1 MMMMTLAC
9 SSLSVCE
16 SSDSHVPS
24 GQIQEYSKPP
34 SQLTLLYNESF
45 TRVDR
50 GLARDLSQHDSDRL
64 EPGLPLLVP
73 VGKLVPAFFVVLFL
87 PPTQVMIVS
96 ANFSGLVASGSTTIG
111 FAFSKKWL

>member
-1 MMMMTLAC
+1 MSPIPQSPCGTPELIPTE
-9 SSLSVCE
+9 SPSVP
-16 SSDSHVPS
+16 VPPV
-24 GQIQEYSKPP
+24 PP
-34 SQLTLLYNESF
+34 GFGWVGESF

-87 PPTQVMIVS
+87 PTSLP
-96 ANFSGLVASGSTTIG
+96 
-111 FAFSKKWL
+111 